1 MIKSIKLNKEIWER
15 ENIEIKTC
23 DIILEANNSNE
34 KTITFTDKSHNIDIT
49 SKIFNKLQSF
59 FNLLCWLFSNNIRFI
74 YELKMNKNNT
84 RIIIILIIFMN

>member
-59 FNLLCWLFSNNIRFI
+59 FNLLCWLFQ
-74 YELKMNKNNT
+74 
-84 RIIIILIIFMN
+84 IILDLFMNWRWIKITPG